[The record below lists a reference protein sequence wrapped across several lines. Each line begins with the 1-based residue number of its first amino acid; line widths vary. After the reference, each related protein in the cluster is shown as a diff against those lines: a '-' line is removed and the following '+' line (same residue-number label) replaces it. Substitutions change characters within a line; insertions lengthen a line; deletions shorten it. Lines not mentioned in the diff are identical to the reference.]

1 MWWKWLRNRREKE
14 IEKRKKRGNE
24 WKGWDKEKIKRS
36 WKVGDSKRR
45 GEERR
50 ERREEMNQKGGT
62 KRR

>member
-1 MWWKWLRNRREKE
+1 MIDRMGDGERERHTY
-14 IEKRKKRGNE
+14 RKNRGNE

-36 WKVGDSKRR
+36 WKMGDSKRR
-45 GEERR
+45 EEERR